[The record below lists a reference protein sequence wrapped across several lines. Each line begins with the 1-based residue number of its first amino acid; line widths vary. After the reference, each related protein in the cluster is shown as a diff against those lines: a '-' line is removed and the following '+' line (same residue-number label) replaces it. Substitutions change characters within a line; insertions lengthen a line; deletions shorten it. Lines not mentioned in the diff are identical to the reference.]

1 MLLLRKQEPLLLV
14 CFERFPLGALT
25 GNIFFQVLL
34 CSNQCKGISYYG
46 ACGGFKNLTYKG

>member
-14 CFERFPLGALT
+14 CFEHFPLGALT

-34 CSNQCKGISYYG
+34 CYNQCKGISYYG
-46 ACGGFKNLTYKG
+46 ACGGFKNLAYKG